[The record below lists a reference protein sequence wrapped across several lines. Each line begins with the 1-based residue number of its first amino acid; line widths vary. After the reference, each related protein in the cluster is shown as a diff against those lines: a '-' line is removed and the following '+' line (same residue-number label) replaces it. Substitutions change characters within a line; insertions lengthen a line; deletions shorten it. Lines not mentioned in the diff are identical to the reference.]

1 MIQRS
6 QSSQSFQPPEGSLTV
21 LLFYYYFKYIY
32 RYILKSDDNHHGK
45 ADVKT
50 GFLVWTRLV
59 LGERICF
66 PVSTVDSLG

>member
-1 MIQRS
+1 MQFNA
-6 QSSQSFQPPEGSLTV
+6 SFFITISNI
-21 LLFYYYFKYIY
+21 YIY
-32 RYILKSDDNHHGK
+32 IDIDRYILKSDDNHHGK